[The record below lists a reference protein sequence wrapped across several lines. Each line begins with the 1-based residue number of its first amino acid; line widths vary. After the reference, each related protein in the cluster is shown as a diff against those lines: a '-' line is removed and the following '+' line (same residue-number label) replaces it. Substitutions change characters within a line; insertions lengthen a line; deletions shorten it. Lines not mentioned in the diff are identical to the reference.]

1 MTTNDTN
8 QLKKL
13 LSETKPNDMRVLF
26 VNSLDRNSYRNY
38 AKHIDGFMKFGQ
50 DYVIT
55 VIKK

>member
-1 MTTNDTN
+1 MTTKDTN

-26 VNSLDRNSYRNY
+26 VNRLDRNSYRNY
-38 AKHIDGFMKFGQ
+38 AKHIDGFMKYGE